1 MLVAERLAHVEVV
14 AERRRRAVLPARTAG
29 ARPSKAAASS
39 TASSAS
45 RLASCRRGIV
55 AASVSASDR
64 APFDRHVPARQHRPG
79 VDPRVD
85 QVDREPDPVEPVAE
99 LPEHRRTAAV
109 AGHGAV
115 VDVDRPV
122 RRQRERLGPDDRVV
136 ERDRDVGS
144 EAAQRVARLAPVQAS
159 GRARPRSRRR
169 RAPARCRRRRT
180 RARSASPTGAAVI
193 PTRRSLR
200 SVRRTSRRPTAS
212 SRITGPGRRA
222 RNREAIP
229 CGLRVSTTTFTRGS
243 TRARAAAR
251 TRSGDGGG
259 ASRGRARSG

>member
-1 MLVAERLAHVEVV
+1 MRCCPPGRLGLA
-14 AERRRRAVLPARTAG
+14 A
-29 ARPSKAAASS
+29 KAAAPS

-55 AASVSASDR
+55 AASVSRERR
-64 APFDRHVPARQHRPG
+64 APFDRHVPAREHRPG
-79 VDPRVD
+79 VDARVD

-115 VDVDRPV
+115 VDVDRAV
-122 RRQRERLGPDDRVV
+122 RGQRERLGPDDRVV
-136 ERDRDVGS
+136 ERDRDVGP
-144 EAAQRVARLAPVQAS
+144 EAAQRVARLAPRSGS
-159 GRARPRSRRR
+159 GRARPPSRRTSR
-169 RAPARCRRRRT
+169 DGPLPASAYAR
-180 RARSASPTGAAVI
+180 RSARPTGAAVT

-200 SVRRTSRRPTAS
+200 SVRRRSRRPTAS

-222 RNREAIP
+222 RNRDAIP

-243 TRARAAAR
+243 TGAREAAR
-251 TRSGDGGG
+251 TRSGDGGA